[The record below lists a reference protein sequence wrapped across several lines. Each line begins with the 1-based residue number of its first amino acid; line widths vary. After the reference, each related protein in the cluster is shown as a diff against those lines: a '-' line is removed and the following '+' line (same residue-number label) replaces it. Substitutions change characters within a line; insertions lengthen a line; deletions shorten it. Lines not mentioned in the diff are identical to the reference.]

1 MSQFTQY
8 DLGRLDKGA
17 TVVVTLKGSA
27 ANVRLMDSTNFRSYK
42 NGRKHRYVGGL
53 AKSSPIRL
61 SVPSNGHWYVT
72 VDMQGLRG
80 TVRSSVSVEPGPL
93 PTIRNSSSSGSLDR
107 ILQNAHP
114 SEEGAPSVT
123 TPDDLEWD
131 VFISHASEDKAEV
144 ARPLAEALRAQG
156 VRVWLD
162 AFELKIGDSL
172 RRKIDMGL
180 AKSRFGVVVVS
191 PSFFAKQ
198 WPQYELDGLV
208 TRQNSGEQ
216 QMLPIWHG
224 ITKAE
229 VMGQSPSLADKVAR
243 STAQFTIEEIADE
256 IAGVVRLVEVEES
269 ASD

>member
-1 MSQFTQY
+1 MTQFTEY
-8 DLGRLDKGA
+8 NLGRLDKGA

-27 ANVRLMDSTNFRSYK
+27 ANVRLMDSTNLRSYK

-53 AKSSPIRL
+53 AKSSPLRL
-61 SVPSNGHWYVT
+61 GVPSSGHWYVT

-80 TVRSSVSVEPGPL
+80 TVRSSVSVEPAPL

-107 ILQNAHP
+107 IRQNAHP
-114 SEEGAPSVT
+114 DGVGAPTLTS
-123 TPDDLEWD
+123 PDDLEWD

-144 ARPLAEALRAQG
+144 ARPLAEALREQG

-229 VMGQSPSLADKVAR
+229 VMAQSPSLADKVAR

-256 IAGVVRLVEVEES
+256 IAGVVRPIEVEES
-269 ASD
+269 TLD